1 MEPRIGFVG
10 LGVMGRSMAQN
21 LLRAGYA
28 LAVYARRPEAAQS
41 LVSEGASLMASPG
54 EVGRASDIA
63 FTMVTNTPDVE
74 QVVLGDGGLI
84 HGAAAGSVIVDCSTI
99 SPGATRRMAETLRAR
114 GIEMLD
120 APVSGG
126 EAGAVQGTLS
136 IMVGGRPEVFDRVR
150 PVLERLG
157 RTIVHVGGNG
167 AGQVAKAVNQ
177 LILVTTLEAC
187 AEGLALARRCGVDA
201 GKVREALM
209 GGFAASRVLDV
220 MGRRM
225 VEGDFDPGVEARWHW
240 KDMHIV
246 MELAAEA
253 GLAIP
258 AASLA
263 AQNYNALMSGG
274 GARRDTSLLLKV
286 IEREGGGP

>member
-1 MEPRIGFVG
+1 
-10 LGVMGRSMAQN
+10 
-21 LLRAGYA
+21 
-28 LAVYARRPEAAQS
+28 
-41 LVSEGASLMASPG
+41 
-54 EVGRASDIA
+54 
-63 FTMVTNTPDVE
+63 VE